1 MSMFWIQIDGNPI
14 AVDDIAVWAEWISD
28 PDNKIVRKTDVG
40 ETEVSTVFLGV
51 NHNFRDEGPPILY
64 ETLVFGGPLDQEM
77 YRYATRE
84 AAEAGHEAM
93 VKLVQS
99 AQAAS

>member
-1 MSMFWIQIDGNPI
+1 MNATFWIQIDGNPI
-14 AVDDIAVWAEWISD
+14 AVDDVNVWATWISD

-40 ETEVSTVFLGV
+40 ETEVSTV
-51 NHNFRDEGPPILY
+51 RDEGPPILY

-77 YRYATRE
+77 WRYATRE

-93 VKLVQS
+93 VKRVQD